1 MAEISTLPWDDLFFQ
16 FEDSTTLT
24 SEVAQRTYRRY
35 TQSIKA
41 IIESYDAKINPTP
54 REKIWHLNKCKLY
67 YYQPTKPPEERYPI
81 PLLLVY
87 ALINKPFIFDLVPGR
102 SFIEFMLDQGFEI
115 YLLDWGSPG
124 PEDQDITFDDYIA
137 EYLFRAVRKMR
148 RHSGSEEISM
158 LGYCLGA
165 TLAVVYA
172 ALFPEAPLRN
182 LVLLTAPIDFSSQ
195 PEGSMAMWLAEGRVD
210 IDKLVDTVGNVPGE
224 LIRFWAKMLK
234 PVENFM
240 GSYVNLM
247 KMIDDDNAVRAWQ
260 VINRWVEDVIPFSG
274 EAFRQFVKTY
284 LRGNKLIKGE
294 HEIKGQPV
302 DLANIKASLFNV
314 VAQYDHLVSQSQSE
328 SIMELVSSDDKEL
341 KVIPSTHV
349 GIMISGR
356 ARYKLWPEIVEWLG
370 VRSK

>member
-1 MAEISTLPWDDLFFQ
+1 MTETPPLPWDDLFYQ
-16 FEDSTTLT
+16 LDDTSTLT
-24 SEVAQRTYRRY
+24 AEVAQRTYRRY
-35 TQSIKA
+35 SQSMKA
-41 IIESYDAKINPTP
+41 IIDSYDAQINPTP
-54 REKIWHLNKCKLY
+54 RETIWRLNKCKLY
-67 YYQPTKPPEERYPI
+67 YYTPTKPPEERYPV

-115 YLLDWGSPG
+115 YLLDWGAPG
-124 PEDQDITFDDYIA
+124 PEDQDTTFDDYIV
-137 EYLFRAVRKMR
+137 EYLTRAVRKMR
-148 RHSGSEEISM
+148 RHSGSDEISM
-158 LGYCLGA
+158 LGYCIGA

-172 ALFPEAPLRN
+172 ALYPEAPLRN
-182 LVLLTAPIDFSSQ
+182 LILLTAPIDFSSQ
-195 PEGSMAMWLAEGRVD
+195 PEGSMAMWLAEGRVNV
-210 IDKLVDTVGNVPGE
+210 DKLVDTVGNVPGE
-224 LIRFWAKMLK
+224 LIRFWAKLLK

-247 KMIDDDNAVRAWQ
+247 KMIDDEGAVRAWQ

-274 EAFRQFVKTY
+274 EAFRQFVTTY

-294 HEIKGQPV
+294 HIIRGQPV
-302 DLANIKASLFNV
+302 DLANISASLFNI

-328 SIMELVSSDDKEL
+328 TVMELVSSADKEL

-356 ARYKLWPEIVEWLG
+356 ARYKLWPEVVEWLS
-370 VRSK
+370 VRSE

>member
-1 MAEISTLPWDDLFFQ
+1 MAEIPVLPWDDLFYQ
-16 FEDSTTLT
+16 IDDTSNLTT
-24 SEVAQRTYRRY
+24 EVVQRTYRRY

-41 IIESYDAKINPTP
+41 IIDSYDATINPTP
-54 REKIWHLNKCKLY
+54 REEIWRLNKSKLY
-67 YYQPTKPPEERYPI
+67 YYQPSTPPEERYPV

-87 ALINKPFIFDLVPGR
+87 ALINRPFIFDLVPGR

-115 YLLDWGSPG
+115 YLLDWGEPG
-124 PEDQDITFDDYIA
+124 PEDQDISFDDYVA
-137 EYLFRAVRKMR
+137 DYLTRAVRKLK
-148 RHSGSEEISM
+148 RHSGSDEISM

-172 ALFPEAPLRN
+172 ALYPDAPLRN
-182 LVLLTAPIDFSSQ
+182 LILLTAPIDFSNQ

-247 KMIDDDNAVRAWQ
+247 KRIDDEGAVRAWK

-274 EAFRQFVKTY
+274 EAFRQFVQTY
-284 LRGNKLIKGE
+284 LRGNKLIKGD
-294 HEIKGQPV
+294 HKIRGQPV
-302 DLANIKASLFNV
+302 DLANIKASLFNI
-314 VAQYDHLVSQSQSE
+314 VAQHDHLVSQSQSE
-328 SIMELVSSDDKEL
+328 TVMGLVSSGDKEL
-341 KVIPSTHV
+341 KIIPSTHV
-349 GIMISGR
+349 GIMISSR
-356 ARYKLWPEIVEWLG
+356 ARYKLWPEVADWLG
-370 VRSK
+370 ARSK